1 MAKRI
6 KIGLIGCGMISGSHI
21 NGYLAHPQ
29 HAEIVAVCDTVDAN
43 AQRRQAEVL
52 SSAATRAA
60 SAKEEA
66 EKADTQEARQ
76 QLKANSALL
85 NEYSK
90 NGVKIF
96 NDYNQMLK
104 GCELDAI
111 SIAAPP
117 FVHEPATVAAASAGK
132 HVFCEKPMA
141 RTATEARNM
150 RDACK
155 QAGVKLAYQSG
166 GTCLDSISYAI
177 RDYITTGKLGD
188 VYYGRLTSYRTRGR
202 PNVDMFGFGRWF
214 LNSVY
219 SGGGTIY
226 DTGVYLINRSI
237 YLLGCP
243 QPATISGI
251 AYRGMHPE
259 YTGEEIND
267 VEEHASVFV
276 RFTNGM
282 SFTFENGWSS
292 NMSGQPQGI
301 FIFGS
306 KGAFSNDRLF
316 LEKGNWD
323 TDEQGNRRRYRDNLI
338 ETPLELPDMS
348 FPDKFR
354 DFLDACNSEA
364 QPVSNGDVGLKVT
377 EIMSGALLS
386 AKLRREITVAELY
399 ELEALRTEPTPGWP
413 IPENLS

>member
-6 KIGLIGCGMISGSHI
+6 KIGIIGCGMISGSHV

-43 AQRRQAEVL
+43 VKRRHAEVL
-52 SSAATRAA
+52 SGAASRAQAAT
-60 SAKEEA
+60 EEA
-66 EKADTQEARQ
+66 EKADTAEAREE
-76 QLKANSALL
+76 LKANAALWA
-85 NEYSK
+85 EYAD

-96 NDYNQMLK
+96 SDYNEMIK
-104 GCELDAI
+104 ECDLDAV
-111 SIAAPP
+111 SLATPP
-117 FVHEPATVAAASAGK
+117 FVHEGPTVAAAQAGK

-150 RDACK
+150 RDACDA
-155 QAGVKLAYQSG
+155 AGVKLAYQSG
-166 GTCLDSISYAI
+166 GTCLDPTSYAI
-177 RDYITTGKLGD
+177 RDYITSGKLGD
-188 VYYGRLTSYRTRGR
+188 VYYGRLTSYRVRGR

-219 SGGGTIY
+219 SGGGTVY
-226 DTGVYLINRSI
+226 DTGVYDINRSI
-237 YLLGCP
+237 YLLGSP

-251 AYRGMHPE
+251 AYRGMLPE

-267 VEEHASVFV
+267 VEEHVSIFV

-282 SFTFENGWSS
+282 SFTYEHGWAG
-292 NMSGQPQGI
+292 NLAEHPQGI

-306 KGAFSNDRLF
+306 LGSFSGNKLF
-316 LEKGNWD
+316 LEKGKWD
-323 TDEQGNRRRYRDNLI
+323 TDDQGNRRRYQSDLV
-338 ETPLELPDMS
+338 ETPLELPESS

-354 DFLDACNSEA
+354 DFLDACNSDA

-377 EIMSGALLS
+377 EIMSGSLLS
-386 AKLRREITVAELY
+386 AKLGREISVEELY
-399 ELEALRTEPTPGWP
+399 EIEALRTEPTPGWP
-413 IPENLS
+413 IP

>member
-1 MAKRI
+1 MSKRI
-6 KIGLIGCGMISGSHI
+6 KIGIIGCGMVSGSHV

-29 HAEIVAVCDTVDAN
+29 HAEIVAVCDTVEAN
-43 AQRRQAEVL
+43 VKRRHAEVL
-52 SSAATRAA
+52 SGAA
-60 SAKEEA
+60 SRAETATAEAK
-66 EKADTQEARQ
+66 KADTAEARE
-76 QLKANSALL
+76 QLNADAALL
-85 NEYSK
+85 TEYAD

-96 NDYNQMLK
+96 SDYNEMIK
-104 GCELDAI
+104 TCDLDAV
-111 SIAAPP
+111 SLALPP
-117 FVHEPATVAAASAGK
+117 FVHEPATVAAAEAGN

-150 RDACK
+150 RDACDA
-155 QAGVKLAYQSG
+155 AGVKLAYQSG
-166 GTCLDSISYAI
+166 GTCLDPTSYAI
-177 RDYITTGKLGD
+177 RDYITSGKLGD
-188 VYYGRLTSYRTRGR
+188 VYYGRLTSYRVRGR

-226 DTGVYLINRSI
+226 DTGVYDINRSI
-237 YLLGCP
+237 YLLGSP

-251 AYRGMHPE
+251 AYRGMLPE

-282 SFTFENGWSS
+282 SFTYEHGWSS
-292 NMSGQPQGI
+292 NMAGQPQGI

-306 KGAFSNDRLF
+306 KGSFSSDKLF
-316 LEKGNWD
+316 LENGEWD
-323 TDEQGNRRRYRDNLI
+323 TDDQGNRRRYQSDLV
-338 ETPLELPDMS
+338 ETPLELPDRS

-354 DFLDACNSEA
+354 DFLDACNSDA

-377 EIMSGALLS
+377 EIMSGSLLS
-386 AKLRREITVAELY
+386 AKLGREISVEELY
-399 ELEALRTEPTPGWP
+399 EIEALRTEPTPGWP
-413 IPENLS
+413 IP

>member
-1 MAKRI
+1 MSKRI
-6 KIGLIGCGMISGSHI
+6 KIGLIGCGMVAGSHV

-43 AQRRQAEVL
+43 AKRRHAEVL
-52 SSAATRAA
+52 SGAVSRAEAAKTD
-60 SAKEEA
+60 A
-66 EKADTQEARQ
+66 EKADTAEARE
-76 QLKANSALL
+76 QLKADAALWA
-85 NEYSK
+85 EYAD

-96 NDYNQMLK
+96 SDYNEMLRE
-104 GCELDAI
+104 CDLDAV
-111 SIAAPP
+111 SLALPP
-117 FVHEPATVAAASAGK
+117 FVHEPATVTAAKAGK

-150 RDACK
+150 RDACDA
-155 QAGVKLAYQSG
+155 AGVKLAYQSG
-166 GTCLDSISYAI
+166 GTCLDPTSYAI
-177 RDYITTGKLGD
+177 RNYITSGKLGD
-188 VYYGRLTSYRTRGR
+188 VYYGRLTSYRVRGR
-202 PNVDMFGFGRWF
+202 PNVDMFGYGRWF
-214 LNSVY
+214 LHSVY

-226 DTGVYLINRSI
+226 DTGVYDINRTI
-237 YLLGCP
+237 YLLGSP

-251 AYRGMHPE
+251 AYRGMLPE

-282 SFTFENGWSS
+282 SFTYENGWSS
-292 NMSGQPQGI
+292 NMAGQPQGI

-306 KGAFSNDRLF
+306 QGSFSNDKLF
-316 LEKGNWD
+316 LENGEWD
-323 TDEQGNRRRYRDNLI
+323 TDDQGNRRRYQGSLV
-338 ETPLELPDMS
+338 ETPLELPDTS

-354 DFLDACNSEA
+354 DFLDACNSDA

-386 AKLRREITVAELY
+386 AKLGREVSVEELY
-399 ELEALRTEPTPGWP
+399 ELEGLRAEPIPGWH
-413 IPENLS
+413 IP